1 MKILVL
7 NCGSSSLKYKLF
19 EMKGNDVLARGQA
32 DRIGMP
38 DALFRHDV
46 QGRETFLNETPLRNH
61 HEAVHA
67 LLAVLVDGKQG
78 PSRLPKNSHRSITRR
93 T

>member
-19 EMKGNDVLARGQA
+19 EMKGSDVLARGQA

-46 QGRETFLNETPLRNH
+46 KERETFVNDKPLRNH
-61 HEAVHA
+61 HEAVYA
-67 LLAVLVDGKQG
+67 LLALLADGKRG
-78 PSRLPKNSHRSITRR
+78 
-93 T
+93 